1 MVCVFPTRQE
11 TAGAHSNQGFGVG
24 ISRRSNRRADYNDD
38 SRYSVRSLVD
48 QSRRNAEGLR
58 CQPRSSSNCFQ
69 RENRL
74 ADRHLEFEQDAR
86 NPPVF
91 TLCPWILNSALQGK
105 SVIGSSKQAAPRV
118 TDRAVIS
125 TFSVLRKRGSPTRGH
140 DSRSVHCRH
149 SHSEQQIVKS
159 RFVRSVDIAQGPR
172 PLLTITITL
181 HEHELMGAA
190 RGFAVAIPKSV

>member
-1 MVCVFPTRQE
+1 MTNVKGKDATPCAYP
-11 TAGAHSNQGFGVG
+11 HSNQGFGVG

-91 TLCPWILNSALQGK
+91 TLCPWILNSPCRGNPS
-105 SVIGSSKQAAPRV
+105 SVRRSK
-118 TDRAVIS
+118 
-125 TFSVLRKRGSPTRGH
+125 LRW
-140 DSRSVHCRH
+140 
-149 SHSEQQIVKS
+149 
-159 RFVRSVDIAQGPR
+159 A
-172 PLLTITITL
+172 
-181 HEHELMGAA
+181 
-190 RGFAVAIPKSV
+190 